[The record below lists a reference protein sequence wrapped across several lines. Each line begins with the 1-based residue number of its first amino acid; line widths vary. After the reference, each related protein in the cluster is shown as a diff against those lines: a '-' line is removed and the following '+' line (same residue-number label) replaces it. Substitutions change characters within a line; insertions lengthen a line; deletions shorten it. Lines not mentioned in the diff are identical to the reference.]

1 MGKVI
6 YLKVA
11 KVGSQN
17 SDMTTSIER
26 TEVTLEEGKN
36 FNNFVKH
43 LHVQNDIDSEP
54 PHVTKVV
61 IVKNGKVIDN
71 DVDKAP
77 YQKQVEAAL
86 DKMKNPNKVIDY
98 KAESEKQSKLNA
110 DLLERLEALENKGN
124 EKSDDREALEDKA
137 NELEISF
144 RSTIGDEKLLKKI
157 QDIEPDYKL

>member
-26 TEVTLEEGKN
+26 TEITLEEGKN

-43 LHVQNDIDSEP
+43 LHVQNYIMNEP

-61 IVKNGKVIDN
+61 EVKNGKVGAEID
-71 DVDKAP
+71 KEP
-77 YQKQVEAAL
+77 FQKQVEEAL
-86 DKMKNPNKVIDY
+86 NKIKNPSAEVDY
-98 KAESEKQSKLNA
+98 KAESEKQAKLNA

-124 EKSDDREALEDKA
+124 DKSDERISLENKA
-137 NELEISF
+137 NELNVSF
-144 RSTIGDEKLLKKI
+144 RSTIGDEKLLAKI
-157 QDIEPDYKL
+157 NEVEPDYKL